1 MSVRETSCGNVD
13 EDSTIESAIR
23 ESVRAMRAR
32 GATLDTLH
40 EANNFFFEKGSIFED
55 EEYRI
60 RYEDYQLLI
69 EKAVQES
76 LTSHT
81 KDFYSPQISGSVR
94 EEFPAARQGN
104 TTDTHNADLEGA
116 IGESKT
122 ALPHSPVGYE
132 ADIQRTITKSKQELE
147 RELDEEEDEELK
159 WALEESLKLQ
169 KAIDAGL

>member
-60 RYEDYQLLI
+60 RTFILPRYQDQCERSSLL
-69 EKAVQES
+69 
-76 LTSHT
+76 
-81 KDFYSPQISGSVR
+81 
-94 EEFPAARQGN
+94 QG
-104 TTDTHNADLEGA
+104 
-116 IGESKT
+116 
-122 ALPHSPVGYE
+122 
-132 ADIQRTITKSKQELE
+132 
-147 RELDEEEDEELK
+147 
-159 WALEESLKLQ
+159 
-169 KAIDAGL
+169 KAIRPTPTMRTLKEPLESPKPHCLTPLWVTKLTFSGPLQNQNKN